1 MVEQITELLRKYH
14 DLKIRDD
21 SEIFEDN
28 IGNMYIQQGVEQTM
42 MLLVKLNAGELQVEQ
57 VPKIDIDMKNLRRVE
72 NPRELRGD

>member
-28 IGNMYIQQGVEQTM
+28 IGNMYIQQGVEQMT
-42 MLLVKLNAGELQVEQ
+42 MLLVKLNGGELQVEQ

-72 NPRELRGD
+72 NPSELRGD